1 MTIDPNDLNQDGV
14 VTRDELD
21 VVTAQGRPKSFLR
34 ILAENGPR
42 LLTPAST
49 AAAIPFLGTELMN
62 SRQYSQRRDA
72 LSRQYPGAPSEAALS
87 AGRNAAANA
96 DKAASSASASV
107 TPASATSP
115 TTGAATASATGEI
128 PFPGSS
134 EKKTKLDSG
143 YLGVD
148 EMAGASAVTSTV
160 GEDGVTRYWVD
171 TKDGARQVLYKEQD
185 AYKSLAGMGPKELLQ
200 WRKAMW
206 LGGYMEPKSFVGPV
220 TMDDLATMQSVM
232 TEANMTGNTWEGATA
247 SRIEMGAR
255 YGRPITEAEIAELDD
270 DVPALIK
277 DYASKNGINVSDDFI
292 ARQQKRVLNG
302 KDTPETVL
310 AKLRDTYVKP
320 MYPQFEKELDNGL
333 TVQDI
338 ASPYIDTVA
347 QFLEIPASQIDL
359 NDPTIKKALQARDQS
374 GQPVRMSLWELEDEL
389 TKDPRWQYTDNAYR
403 AYESAV
409 GGMIS
414 EMGL

>member
-42 LLTPAST
+42 LLTPQS
-49 AAAIPFLGTELMN
+49 AAAAMPFLGTELMN

-96 DKAASSASASV
+96 DKAAASAQA
-107 TPASATSP
+107 TAAPATSAT
-115 TTGAATASATGEI
+115 TASAPGEI

-148 EMAGASAVTSTV
+148 VMSESDAVTSTV

-171 TKDGARQVLYKEQD
+171 TKDGARQALYKEQD
-185 AYKSLAGMGPKELLQ
+185 AYTSLASMGPNDLLK

-206 LGGYMEPKSFVGPV
+206 LGGYMEPKSFVGPM
-220 TMDDLATMQSVM
+220 TMEDLATMQSVM
-232 TEANMTGNTWEGATA
+232 TEANLTGNTWEGATA

-270 DVPALIK
+270 DVPAMIK
-277 DYASKNGINVSDDFI
+277 DYASKNGITVSDDFI
-292 ARQQKRVLNG
+292 ARQQRRVLNG
-302 KDTPETVL
+302 KDTAETVI

-333 TVQDI
+333 TMQDI
-338 ASPYIDTVA
+338 ASPYIDTVS